1 MRGAVASPP
10 PSPNAIVGGILQFF
24 SLLPAP
30 GPPDDGYLNS
40 GQRLSELGVLPWQMV
55 VDQSCDSTA
64 VDREAEEEAYFNGM
78 LGGLASGLAA
88 LL

>member
-1 MRGAVASPP
+1 
-10 PSPNAIVGGILQFF
+10 
-24 SLLPAP
+24 
-30 GPPDDGYLNS
+30 
-40 GQRLSELGVLPWQMV
+40 MV